1 VSRRVVGVLA
11 YPLGEDFGVGV
22 LRNRSLRRAYRR
34 TLLNKA
40 NPRSPQYMR
49 ELFAERCPD
58 GEISDDVPA
67 RADEIVL
74 LYPDAIG
81 LGFGAIE
88 RRLPP
93 GVAVRL
99 LNGRRREFA
108 LDPPT
113 RRALKRRRL
122 LERAM
127 LGELVALAA
136 AAAVTP
142 LLLVADLVRGRT

>member
-1 VSRRVVGVLA
+1 MSKRVVGLLA
-11 YPLGEDFGVGV
+11 YPLGEDFGVSDV
-22 LRNRSLRRAYRR
+22 PRHSLRRAYRR

-49 ELFAERCPD
+49 DLFAERCPD
-58 GEISDDVPA
+58 GVITDAVPPG
-67 RADEIVL
+67 ADEIVL

-81 LGFGAIE
+81 LGFGAVE
-88 RRLPP
+88 RRLPS
-93 GVAVRL
+93 GVAVRI

-108 LDPPT
+108 LDTRT
-113 RRALKRRRL
+113 RRALRLRRL

-127 LGELVALAA
+127 LGEALAVAA

-142 LLLVADLVRGRT
+142 VLLLADRVRGKT